1 MHSHESL
8 NRLDYALGIANEIAI
23 DLLRWQVLDQAREQ
37 SGEMQYLAARLAHGG
52 KTMALL
58 QNPGEPRIDVALVVA
73 LVRDHLLLN
82 HLVRLHDQCG
92 AARWR
97 GIVEPVDDRS
107 QARLPRRS
115 PFRRGFLC
123 C

>member
-1 MHSHESL
+1 
-8 NRLDYALGIANEIAI
+8 
-23 DLLRWQVLDQAREQ
+23 
-37 SGEMQYLAARLAHGG
+37 
-52 KTMALL
+52 
-58 QNPGEPRIDVALVVA
+58 
-73 LVRDHLLLN
+73 VRDHLLLN

-115 PFRRGFLC
+115 PFRRRFLC

>member
-1 MHSHESL
+1 MHAHESL
-8 NRLDYALGIANEIAI
+8 DRLDYALGIANEIAI
-23 DLLRWQVLDQAREQ
+23 DLLRWQVLDQA
-37 SGEMQYLAARLAHGG
+37 GEMQYLAARLTHGG

-58 QNPGEPRIDVALVVA
+58 RNPGEPRIDVALVVA

-115 PFRRGFLC
+115 PFRRRFLC